1 MVLQSTLLTVKLIV
15 ISITPRY
22 TAGEAPMPSHR
33 FARRFALAA
42 TVIGAL
48 ALSGLATIDSVA
60 PEAAS
65 AAAGDGITAYLS
77 PPFVQGPGAGIGAT
91 IEDFNSYTNNT
102 NPCGSSVVRG
112 VATLTG
118 NCTIT
123 NGELTTPLE
132 GQWGGANTSS
142 STPTVGGTAS
152 MFATPRSGGLTVTF
166 STPVQ
171 YFGFWWSAGGAGDTV
186 SIYSPSNALLATFD
200 STTLNGLLVTNAST
214 SDGTGAGSA
223 NPPTQAS
230 YPGDFFLTAI
240 NGNQYRKGHY
250 FGRPKDHT
258 SLNPT
263 VLPIRDIN
271 RNQYSH
277 TYLNIFTS
285 GTVAIGKVVFPN
297 RQSFEFDNLAWATGQ
312 QTPSSELVFLQSVS
326 GKSVEFRA
334 NGGSGSMVPQ
344 TSDATTTLTPNTFTR
359 AGYTFNG
366 WHTTSSGTG
375 GTSYTDQAPYGFTS
389 DTVLHAQWTPNTL
402 AVTYD
407 TQGGSAISAGSTST
421 DGSISTDPGTPARDG
436 YTFNGWFTAATG
448 GTAISFPHAHGQ
460 TANFTL
466 YAQWT
471 AVVAPGSSTTT
482 TTATSRSTTVEAATT
497 PTTAT
502 TPATT
507 TTTVTA
513 PKVAAASRTKDLPT
527 TGTNAWLLASFGLLI
542 ATAGL
547 SMLRRQR
554 RC

>member
-1 MVLQSTLLTVKLIV
+1 
-15 ISITPRY
+15 
-22 TAGEAPMPSHR
+22 MPSHR
-33 FARRFALAA
+33 FARRLALAA
-42 TVIGAL
+42 AVIGAL
-48 ALSGLATIDSVA
+48 ALSGLATIDTVA

-77 PPFVQGPGAGIGAT
+77 PPFVQGPSSGIGAT
-91 IEDFNSYTNNT
+91 IEDFNSYLNNT
-102 NPCGSSVVRG
+102 NPCGSSVARG
-112 VATLTG
+112 VATLSG

-166 STPVQ
+166 STPVR

-186 SIYSPSNALLATFD
+186 SIYSPSPSNALLATFD
-200 STTLNGLLVTNAST
+200 STTLNGLLVTDAST
-214 SDGTGAGSA
+214 SDETGVTGSA
-223 NPPTQAS
+223 NPPTLAS

-240 NGNQYRKGHY
+240 DGTQYRKGHY

-285 GTVAIGKVVFPN
+285 GTVEIGKVVFPN

-334 NGGSGSMVPQ
+334 NGGSGSMAAQ
-344 TSDATTTLTPNTFTR
+344 TSDAATTLTPNTFTR
-359 AGYTFNG
+359 AGYTFTG
-366 WHTTSSGTG
+366 WHTNSAGTG

-402 AVTYD
+402 AITYD
-407 TQGGSAISAGSTST
+407 TQGGSAISAGSTTT
-421 DGSISTDPGTPARDG
+421 DGSISTDPGTPTRDG

-460 TANFTL
+460 TADFTL

-471 AVVAPGSSTTT
+471 AVAAPEVNPTS
-482 TTATSRSTTVEAATT
+482 TTATSPSTTVESATT
-497 PTTAT
+497 STIAT

-507 TTTVTA
+507 TTTTTTTTTVIE
-513 PKVAAASRTKDLPT
+513 PRVAAASRTKDLPT
-527 TGTNAWLLASFGLLI
+527 TGTKAWLLASSALLL
-542 ATAGL
+542 ATAGF

-554 RC
+554 RY